1 MKILEIFNSI
11 DGEVNAFGQGRIST
25 FIRLSG
31 CNLAC
36 PYCDTPD
43 SISGSKG
50 TEMSVEEIM
59 AVLGNRKNVTITGG
73 EPLIWF
79 GNGLEELLDTL
90 MDNECRVN
98 IETNGTI
105 LPPEKYLR
113 TMHMGEIGYT
123 VDYKW
128 ETERQEFLPS
138 FMRFNDVLKLP
149 VSDETEL
156 LCAHAVA
163 KVFRDECAIAFS
175 PIISEKMSVKKVID
189 FLLAK
194 NLYWVTLNAQLH
206 KLLDLK

>member
-1 MKILEIFNSI
+1 MKVLEIFNSI

-73 EPLIWF
+73 EPLMWF

-90 MDNECRVN
+90 MNNECRVN

-105 LPPEKYLR
+105 LPPEKYLS
-113 TMHMGEIGYT
+113 TMYMGEIGYT

-128 ETERQEFLPS
+128 ETERQIFTPS
-138 FMRFNDVLKLP
+138 FMRFNGILKIP
-149 VSDETEL
+149 VSNEIEL
-156 LCAHAVA
+156 HGAYLLA
-163 KVFRDECAIAFS
+163 KVFHDECNIAFS
-175 PIISEKMSVKKVID
+175 PIVSEGMSVNRVLEFMLQNNIHWV
-189 FLLAK
+189 LL
-194 NLYWVTLNAQLH
+194 NIQIH
-206 KLLDLK
+206 KLLDFK